1 MGLTDLEFLAQY
13 LLLRHAQAHPE
24 VLDGSTQAAFAK
36 LAKAGLIGANLAQ
49 RLIEA
54 TRLVRQVQGMLR
66 LTVGPAFD
74 ADSGTEGL
82 KASLA
87 RAAGMADFKAL
98 HDALAASAQ
107 EVHEIF
113 IDTIEDPARKLG
125 AALGAE
131 AKQP

>member
-1 MGLTDLEFLAQY
+1 M
-13 LLLRHAQAHPE
+13 
-24 VLDGSTQAAFAK
+24 LDGATQAAFAK
-36 LAKAGLIGANLAQ
+36 LAKAGLIGASLAR

-87 RAAGMADFKAL
+87 RAAGMADFAAL
-98 HDALAASAQ
+98 RDALAASAQ

-113 IDTIEDPARKLG
+113 IDTIEEPARKLS
-125 AALGAE
+125 AELGAG